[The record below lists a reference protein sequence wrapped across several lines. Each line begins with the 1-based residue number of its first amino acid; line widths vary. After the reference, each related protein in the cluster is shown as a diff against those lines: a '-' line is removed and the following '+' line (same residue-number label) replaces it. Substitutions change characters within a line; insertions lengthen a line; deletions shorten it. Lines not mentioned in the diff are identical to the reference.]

1 MQEPVLLFD
10 FPFEDFGRQ
19 TAKVV
24 SRLLENPD
32 QEAEHIVFKHNYK
45 TTVV

>member
-10 FPFEDFGRQ
+10 FPFEEFGRQ
-19 TAKVV
+19 TAELV

-32 QEAEHIVFKHNYK
+32 QEAEHIVFKYNHK
-45 TTVV
+45 ATIV